1 MEKNW
6 VIVIPPNTSVLIKDV
21 SILQKCVT
29 VLMIVAIILMNL
41 VVVSEDW
48 CLLFLNVFTFYLGFL
63 KYLRIYIK
71 EYFYDILTLNIFI
84 SINTGIEYSSGLL
97 VYSFSY
103 DRFIFISQQR

>member
-1 MEKNW
+1 M
-6 VIVIPPNTSVLIKDV
+6 LIKDV

-84 SINTGIEYSSGLL
+84 SIFIQELNIQADCLCIHFHMIDSFLL
-97 VYSFSY
+97 ANRDKWGEKLFK
-103 DRFIFISQQR
+103 